1 MLNRLCD
8 IQALQK
14 EMHDSKAP
22 LQKPK
27 EENILPIGKLL
38 IEPTVDLNYGS
49 ELVALSA
56 GVYQI
61 TNEHPVTLHEQ
72 NIVNQFLIRNLRF

>member
-1 MLNRLCD
+1 MK
-8 IQALQK
+8 AL
-14 EMHDSKAP
+14 
-22 LQKPK
+22 LQKPN

-61 TNEHPVTLHEQ
+61 TNEESTPSHA
-72 NIVNQFLIRNLRF
+72 

>member
-1 MLNRLCD
+1 LLNRLSD

-14 EMHDSKAP
+14 EMRDIKAL

-61 TNEHPVTLHEQ
+61 TNEESTPSHA
-72 NIVNQFLIRNLRF
+72 